1 MIKKTIITNTI
12 TFIIVITF
20 VITFKS
26 IFGNENTLIGVA
38 TITATLMF
46 LDRDF
51 TGSPL
56 KNTLK
61 FIGVNLLIGL
71 GASLIVIS
79 NIWLGLLI
87 NFIVV
92 FIFSYIFTYNLRQPL
107 YVPFGLQYIFLL
119 ATPVPLDRLGIRIL
133 ALIFAALL
141 IMLVQ
146 LLFNKN
152 KLATSGNKIL
162 VNICESIENKVCYIK
177 DKSNDD
183 ADISSISASID
194 EFRTIVYD
202 KKESDYYLTKE
213 AKIKLNMSV
222 ALEGINTVLNSKN
235 NKSINITILEVLEKL
250 LKVAKEVISTNSKE
264 DKIIQLNSYNIKNL
278 LNYCQEHEINDLLNL
293 QLLEGMIYLDD
304 TLKELNK
311 LDRKQYEVVDKIEDK
326 VEVYSKKNIKTFFK
340 ETDSP
345 KYCYAMRIAITM
357 TIGLFLI
364 EYFKFSEGRW
374 ILFTILSLTTPLYE
388 TSKHKI
394 RYRLVSTVIGAVIIT
409 ILFSIFKTED
419 SRLLI
424 VMLSGYLQG
433 YINEYKHK
441 IIFVTVSAI
450 GSAAIV
456 GNIQALTIER
466 VAMVAIGT
474 IVAIIANRYLFPYN
488 LQKSN
493 HHLSKIYDTSIKEMF
508 NELRSLLEGK
518 NNPEVIKNLFVT
530 TSIIE
535 SKARINKQIDED
547 KNYISIVNE
556 RRCLVSNI
564 YELYMWIY
572 RKSINYADRDKII
585 NYIKLLIEYRDDDIK
600 DKVTILEKGINESK
614 DINTKIIISTILV
627 IFKELERL
635 SQLVKLNEKAQI

>member
-1 MIKKTIITNTI
+1 MIKKTIINNTI
-12 TFIIVITF
+12 IFMIVMFF

-26 IFGNENTLIGVA
+26 IFGEENTLIGVT

-46 LDRDF
+46 LERDF

-61 FIGVNLLIGL
+61 FIGINLLIGI
-71 GASLIVIS
+71 GTSLIVVS
-79 NIWLGLLI
+79 NMWLELII

-92 FIFSYIFTYNLRQPL
+92 FIFSYAFTYNLRQPL
-107 YVPFGLQYIFLL
+107 YVPFGLQYLFLL
-119 ATPVPLDRLGIRIL
+119 TTPVSTDKLGTRLL
-133 ALIFAALL
+133 ALIFGALI

-162 VNICESIENKVCYIK
+162 VNVCEFIENKVCCIK
-177 DKSNDD
+177 DKSNNCDSINS
-183 ADISSISASID
+183 ISSSID

-202 KKESDYYLTKE
+202 KRESDYYLTKE

-222 ALEGINTVLNSKN
+222 ALEGISRILYNDN
-235 NKSINITILEVLEKL
+235 NKSINVMILDNLEELIEVS
-250 LKVAKEVISTNSKE
+250 KEVISINSKE
-264 DKIIQLNSYNIKNL
+264 NKIIQPNSYNIKSI

-304 TLKELNK
+304 TLKELTK
-311 LDRKQYEVVDKIEDK
+311 LDKKQYKVVDKIGDNSEIC
-326 VEVYSKKNIKTFFK
+326 SKKNIKSFFK
-340 ETDSP
+340 DTNSP
-345 KYCYAMRIAITM
+345 KYCYAMRMAITM
-357 TIGLFLI
+357 TIGLFLM
-364 EYFKFSEGRW
+364 EYFKLSEGRW

-394 RYRLVSTVIGAVIIT
+394 RYRIEATLIGAIIII

-419 SRLLI
+419 SRLFI

-433 YINEYKHK
+433 YVNEYKHK
-441 IIFVTVSAI
+441 TIFVTISAI
-450 GSAAIV
+450 GSAVIV
-456 GNIQALTIER
+456 GNVQALTIER
-466 VAMVAIGT
+466 VVMVAIGT

-488 LQKSN
+488 LEKSN
-493 HHLSKIYDTSIKEMF
+493 YQLSKIYDVSIKKMF

-535 SKARINKQIDED
+535 SKARINKQIYED

-572 RKSINYADRDKII
+572 RESIDSKDLDKII
-585 NYIKLLIEYRDDDIK
+585 KYIKLLIEYRDCDITN
-600 DKVTILEKGINESK
+600 KVTILETGIKESK
-614 DINTKIIISTILV
+614 NIKIKIIISTIVV
-627 IFKELERL
+627 IFKELDRL
-635 SQLVKLNEKAQI
+635 NELVKSKEKAQI

>member
-12 TFIIVITF
+12 TFIIVMTF

-635 SQLVKLNEKAQI
+635 SELVKLKEKAQN

>member
-1 MIKKTIITNTI
+1 MIKKTIINNTI
-12 TFIIVITF
+12 IFMIVMFF

-26 IFGNENTLIGVA
+26 IFGEENTLIGVT

-46 LDRDF
+46 LERDF

-61 FIGVNLLIGL
+61 FIGINLLIGI
-71 GASLIVIS
+71 GTSLIVVS
-79 NIWLGLLI
+79 NMWLELII

-92 FIFSYIFTYNLRQPL
+92 FIFSYAFTYNLRQPL
-107 YVPFGLQYIFLL
+107 YVPFGLQYLFLL
-119 ATPVPLDRLGIRIL
+119 TTPVPTDKLGTRLL
-133 ALIFAALL
+133 ALIFGALI

-162 VNICESIENKVCYIK
+162 VNVCESIENKVCCIK
-177 DKSNDD
+177 DKSNNCDSINS
-183 ADISSISASID
+183 ISSSID

-202 KKESDYYLTKE
+202 KRESDYYLTKE

-222 ALEGINTVLNSKN
+222 ALEGISRILYSDN
-235 NKSINITILEVLEKL
+235 NKSINVMILDNLEELIEVS
-250 LKVAKEVISTNSKE
+250 KEVISINSKE
-264 DKIIQLNSYNIKNL
+264 NKIIQPNSYNIKSI

-304 TLKELNK
+304 TLKELTK
-311 LDRKQYEVVDKIEDK
+311 LDKKQYKVVDKIGDNSEIC
-326 VEVYSKKNIKTFFK
+326 SKKNIKSFFK
-340 ETDSP
+340 DTNSP
-345 KYCYAMRIAITM
+345 KYCYAMRMAITM
-357 TIGLFLI
+357 TIGLFLM
-364 EYFKFSEGRW
+364 EYFKLSEGRW

-394 RYRLVSTVIGAVIIT
+394 RYRIEATLIGAIIII

-419 SRLLI
+419 SRLFI

-433 YINEYKHK
+433 YVNEYKHK
-441 IIFVTVSAI
+441 TIFVTISAI

-456 GNIQALTIER
+456 GNVQALTIER
-466 VAMVAIGT
+466 VVMVAIGT

-488 LQKSN
+488 LEKSN
-493 HHLSKIYDTSIKEMF
+493 YQLSKIYDVSIKKMF

-535 SKARINKQIDED
+535 SKARINKQIYED

-572 RKSINYADRDKII
+572 RESIDSKDLDKII
-585 NYIKLLIEYRDDDIK
+585 KYIKLLIEYRDCDITN
-600 DKVTILEKGINESK
+600 KVTILETGIKESK
-614 DINTKIIISTILV
+614 NIKTKIIISTIVV
-627 IFKELERL
+627 IFKELDRL
-635 SQLVKLNEKAQI
+635 NELVKSKEKAQI

>member
-12 TFIIVITF
+12 TFIIVMTF

-374 ILFTILSLTTPLYE
+374 ILFTILSLSTPLYE